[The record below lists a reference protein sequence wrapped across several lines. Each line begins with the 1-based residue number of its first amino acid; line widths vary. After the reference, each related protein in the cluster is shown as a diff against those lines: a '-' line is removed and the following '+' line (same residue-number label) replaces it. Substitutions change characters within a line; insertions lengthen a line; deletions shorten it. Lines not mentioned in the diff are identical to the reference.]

1 MNDELQKQLLTWAQN
16 AANIA
21 STEVPELAR
30 QYIHWQMASSIT
42 VGLLCFIFLAVSLK
56 EGNAAVKTHNRE
68 EIFILSI
75 FIAVG
80 TFIGFV
86 CSVSDLVKCIVAPKL
101 VLLDLLR

>member
-30 QYIHWQMASSIT
+30 QYIHWEMASSSII
-42 VGLLCFIFLAVSLK
+42 GLLCFIFLVGSLK
-56 EGNAAVKTHNRE
+56 EANAATKTHNRE
-68 EIFILSI
+68 EIFIFSI
-75 FIAVG
+75 FIALG

-86 CSVSDLVKCIVAPKL
+86 CNVSDLVKCIVAPKL